1 MAETSLSDHGGN
13 ATAPPPVIEL
23 RNIDKHFGQVHAN
36 QQVSLKVRPGVI
48 HGIVG
53 ENGAGKSTLM
63 NILYGFYEADG
74 GEIWVDGVLTK
85 ITSSA
90 DAIAAGIDMVHQHF
104 MLVDSF
110 TVLENIM
117 LGAEGGAL
125 LAGGR
130 ARAQAELARLGREFG
145 LEVTPGAIVGE
156 LPVGL
161 QQRVEILKALYR
173 GAKIL
178 ILDEP
183 TSVLTPQ
190 ETEQLFNILRALRD
204 QGVTIVLITH
214 KLREIMTIT
223 DTVSVMR
230 GGRMVAHLAT
240 GDTDRETL
248 AELMVGRKVLL
259 RVDKTP
265 AQPGA
270 PALQVSGLTVVD
282 DAGVT
287 RVDDVSFEVRA
298 GEIVGIAGVS
308 GNGQSELLD
317 ALAGIRPFDAG
328 RLCIGSVD
336 ITPENWCDPHELRR
350 LKLAHVPE
358 DRLRSG
364 VVPSFEASESFIL
377 GYHDDP
383 AYNGAIFFDLGA
395 ILTDC
400 TQKMSKFDVRPGDP
414 HLTTLNF
421 SGGNQQKLVL
431 ARELERA
438 PDILLVGQPTRGVDI
453 GAIEFIHQSLIQ
465 MRDAGC
471 AVLLVSVELDE
482 VMSLSDRILVMFEG
496 RIVGEIAA
504 DRADE
509 RTLGLMMANIVP
521 DPPDVTVREPRSDG

>member
-1 MAETSLSDHGGN
+1 MAETSLSDRGGN
-13 ATAPPPVIEL
+13 AAAPPPVIEL
-23 RNIDKHFGQVHAN
+23 RNIDKYFGQVHAN
-36 QQVSLKVRPGVI
+36 QQVSLKVLPGVI
-48 HGIVG
+48 HGIIG

-63 NILYGFYEADG
+63 NILHGFYEADG

-240 GDTDRETL
+240 GDTDREAL
-248 AELMVGRKVLL
+248 AELMVAHRPTEGSGCRDSGRRRTDIPGSAPHLRKDCAYRQASRAWFQPHRVQNQRGLGGLL
-259 RVDKTP
+259 
-265 AQPGA
+265 
-270 PALQVSGLTVVD
+270 
-282 DAGVT
+282 
-287 RVDDVSFEVRA
+287 
-298 GEIVGIAGVS
+298 
-308 GNGQSELLD
+308 
-317 ALAGIRPFDAG
+317 
-328 RLCIGSVD
+328 
-336 ITPENWCDPHELRR
+336 ELRR
-350 LKLAHVPE
+350 DPIERGPEKGGLAGTDLSGEENESLALNDAVAE
-358 DRLRSG
+358 D
-364 VVPSFEASESFIL
+364 
-377 GYHDDP
+377 
-383 AYNGAIFFDLGA
+383 
-395 ILTDC
+395 
-400 TQKMSKFDVRPGDP
+400 
-414 HLTTLNF
+414 
-421 SGGNQQKLVL
+421 
-431 ARELERA
+431 
-438 PDILLVGQPTRGVDI
+438 
-453 GAIEFIHQSLIQ
+453 
-465 MRDAGC
+465 
-471 AVLLVSVELDE
+471 
-482 VMSLSDRILVMFEG
+482 
-496 RIVGEIAA
+496 
-504 DRADE
+504 
-509 RTLGLMMANIVP
+509 
-521 DPPDVTVREPRSDG
+521 